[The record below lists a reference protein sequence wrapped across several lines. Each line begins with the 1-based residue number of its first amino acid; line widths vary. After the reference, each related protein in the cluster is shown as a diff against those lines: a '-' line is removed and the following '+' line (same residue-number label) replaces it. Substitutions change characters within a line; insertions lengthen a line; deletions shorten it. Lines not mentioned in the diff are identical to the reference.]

1 MTEID
6 SKIVLVTRANK
17 GIGFEVVRQ
26 LMIRHPNWTIWLCA
40 RSQTK
45 GLEAIE
51 KLNCNN
57 NNNNNVHLLELD
69 VTSDDSIKAAA
80 NQFKENQ
87 IDYLIHNAGIAHM
100 GKKHT
105 GDIARDIFQTN
116 FFGIQKVDKI
126 FLPLVKSRSIIVS
139 ARLGSN
145 VVLASSN
152 ELKTFF
158 ASAANT
164 LTIEELNAKAEQYF
178 DDLDN
183 GRETNWPNSS
193 TDQPLRTRGA
203 YGVSKAFVDAYGRI
217 LARIQSRIKVILVQ
231 PGHTQTELNGFTG
244 RPLEEG
250 GASVVWTIEAKDD
263 EVQNGRMYFD
273 SKEIPFSA

>member
-1 MTEID
+1 MTETE
-6 SKIVLVTRANK
+6 KKTVLVTGANK
-17 GIGFEVVRQ
+17 GIGFEVVHQ
-26 LMIRHPNWTIWLCA
+26 LITRHPDWTIWLGA
-40 RSQTK
+40 RSLTK

-51 KLNCNN
+51 KL
-57 NNNNNVHLLELD
+57 NNNNVHLLELD

-87 IDYLIHNAGIAHM
+87 IDYIIHNAGIAHM

-105 GDIARDIFQTN
+105 GVIARDIFETN

-126 FLPLVKSRSIIVS
+126 FLPLVKSRSIIVT

-145 VVLASSN
+145 AVRSSSN
-152 ELKTFF
+152 ELQKFF
-158 ASAANT
+158 ASAADT
-164 LTIEELNAKAEQYF
+164 LTIEELNNKAEQYF
-178 DDLDN
+178 NDLDN
-183 GRETNWPNSS
+183 DRENDWPGISN
-193 TDQPLRTRGA
+193 DQSLRTFGA

-217 LARIQSRIKVILVQ
+217 LARIQSRIKIILVQ

-244 RPLEEG
+244 RPLKEG
-250 GASVVWTIEAKDD
+250 AASVVWTIEAKDD

-273 SKEIPFSA
+273 GNEIPFAA